1 MPRDRKRPVT
11 YGKSPLNRLQPH
23 APFSRKPIGPL
34 TTSTPTDDKLA
45 AAIAPSPKSS
55 ARSLHP
61 SCAPESPPGS
71 ISSQLENEGE
81 RSSMRT
87 KRRRLL
93 REEPSLDYTR
103 SQLKSSESTSPES
116 DSCRNKNLTSIEPF
130 HDDQNRKSS
139 CVIRSPRSD
148 VSSENDSKSALQS
161 PSEYWRSARRQ
172 KPTSL
177 SQNNNRI
184 IKADLNSTSK
194 KDHVVPT
201 RRRLVDLLGTKR
213 EGDDLRHRVSDNTP
227 GSAPISNSSD
237 VDGLH
242 SDLQRQVSPQVR
254 PQSGLRSYDR
264 KRGDSSASI
273 APMLRSSGVTYSRQ
287 RSFMNDSDSLTG
299 SEPHGMRKPPQT
311 EIGKAPY
318 PIGFSGLPSG
328 EEDADNGKPVRSIH
342 ELRQAGD
349 NARFREVVDSTF
361 EDFESPHLSQSERCC
376 GLAELCAKLLN
387 PQFAHRFS
395 EHGFDDRLVDCTP
408 NTLDIVSAFLTL
420 SAYKLILCGGHASRP
435 FFESSWARILEIA
448 PPLLDVEDDFIALVR
463 NPSSGL
469 SKTAQASVR
478 GLRSHLCS
486 LVGFNAPCLSPQLL
500 TLECMKSSLIALRES
515 GHTIHPI
522 PLPMLRK
529 LVTLMESFA
538 PGDLNNS
545 SLADHFRFLALGFS
559 ILENYSVI
567 SESFDHDHA
576 QCFQRLSQLHGL
588 LTLGHSD
595 SNRQMLLSYIRAVL
609 NLTNKEPALCDS
621 FAVPAIVCNLAIIVI
636 KDLRLMS
643 GDSIDKESSLLDE
656 IILALGALINLSENT
671 ERSRDILTDSDSH
684 PATLLHQLLEQF
696 FARVTSIDQANS
708 VPEVHR
714 NVVAGYLSIFL
725 LTICLNKGARL
736 IVKNFTSGNGLELIL
751 STAEKFLQYHRKVEK
766 DTQLFETREQR
777 ESRLTTRLEHIIS
790 QIRLLDEHAT
800 TEP

>member
-1 MPRDRKRPVT
+1 MPRDKKRPVT

-23 APFSRKPIGPL
+23 APFSRKPIRPL
-34 TTSTPTDDKLA
+34 TTSTPPDDKLA

-55 ARSLHP
+55 VRSLHP
-61 SCAPESPPGS
+61 SCAPESPAGS
-71 ISSQLENEGE
+71 FPRQLENEGE

-93 REEPSLDYTR
+93 REEPSTDHTR
-103 SQLKSSESTSPES
+103 SQLKSFENTSPES
-116 DSCRNKNLTSIEPF
+116 DSCRNQNLTSIDTF
-130 HDDQNRKSS
+130 HDGQNRKSS
-139 CVIRSPRSD
+139 CTPRSPRSD
-148 VSSENDSKSALQS
+148 VSSENESKSALRS
-161 PSEYWRSARRQ
+161 PSDYWRSARRQ

-177 SQNNNRI
+177 LQNNNRI
-184 IKADLNSTSK
+184 VKADSNSTAK
-194 KDHVVPT
+194 KDHVVPL

-213 EGDDLRHRVSDNTP
+213 EGDNLRHRTSDGTP
-227 GSAPISNSSD
+227 GSAPVSNSPD
-237 VDGLH
+237 VDGLQ
-242 SDLQRQVSPQVR
+242 SDLEGQLCPRVK

-264 KRGDSSASI
+264 NRGDSSASI

-287 RSFMNDSDSLTG
+287 RSFLNDPDSFIG
-299 SEPHGMRKPPQT
+299 SEPHGMRKPPQSET
-311 EIGKAPY
+311 GKAPH

-349 NARFREVVDSTF
+349 NARFREVVDSMF

-463 NPSSGL
+463 DPSIGL

-478 GLRSHLCS
+478 SLRSHLPS
-486 LVGFNAPCLSPQLL
+486 LVGYKPPCLPPQLL

-515 GHTIHPI
+515 GHTVHPI
-522 PLPMLRK
+522 PLPILRK
-529 LVTLMESFA
+529 LVTLTELFV

-545 SLADHFRFLALGFS
+545 SPADHFRFLELVFS
-559 ILENYSVI
+559 ILENYSII
-567 SESFDHDHA
+567 SESFDYDHA
-576 QCFQRLSQLHGL
+576 QCFKRLSQLHGL
-588 LTLGHSD
+588 LTLGHLD
-595 SNRQMLLSYIRAVL
+595 SSRQMLLSYIRAIL
-609 NLTNKEPALCDS
+609 NITNKEPALCDS
-621 FAVPAIVCNLAIIVI
+621 FAVPAIVCNLASIVI
-636 KDLRLMS
+636 KDLRDMS

-684 PATLLHQLLEQF
+684 AATLLHQLLEQF
-696 FARVTSIDQANS
+696 FARVTSIDQ
-708 VPEVHR
+708 VR
-714 NVVAGYLSIFL
+714 Q
-725 LTICLNKGARL
+725 NK
-736 IVKNFTSGNGLELIL
+736 
-751 STAEKFLQYHRKVEK
+751 
-766 DTQLFETREQR
+766 
-777 ESRLTTRLEHIIS
+777 
-790 QIRLLDEHAT
+790 
-800 TEP
+800 